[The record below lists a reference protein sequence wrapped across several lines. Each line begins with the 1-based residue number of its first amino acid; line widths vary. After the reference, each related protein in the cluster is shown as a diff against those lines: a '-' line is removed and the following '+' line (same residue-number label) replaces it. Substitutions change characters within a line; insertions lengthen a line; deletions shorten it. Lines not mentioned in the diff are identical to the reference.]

1 MEVRDIIAEK
11 TPVKVPEKLIYEVLD
26 GQPIPYQGF
35 QEVMAGNKK
44 LEDIMGSSG
53 LQSFIVTNVLVRF
66 LMKHLPEDEY
76 DILSNEAGLHLSK
89 KNNLATD
96 IGIYPS
102 GKLAPDQ
109 LTDNYLNV
117 PPLVAIEVD
126 TKADFSQFNS
136 PQDYFYQK
144 TQALLDFSTERVVWI
159 STASKKIM
167 TATSQEDWITH
178 GWEKPILLL
187 PNITC
192 PFAELLAKHGIK

>member
-117 PPLVAIEVD
+117 PP
-126 TKADFSQFNS
+126 
-136 PQDYFYQK
+136 
-144 TQALLDFSTERVVWI
+144 
-159 STASKKIM
+159 
-167 TATSQEDWITH
+167 
-178 GWEKPILLL
+178 
-187 PNITC
+187 
-192 PFAELLAKHGIK
+192 